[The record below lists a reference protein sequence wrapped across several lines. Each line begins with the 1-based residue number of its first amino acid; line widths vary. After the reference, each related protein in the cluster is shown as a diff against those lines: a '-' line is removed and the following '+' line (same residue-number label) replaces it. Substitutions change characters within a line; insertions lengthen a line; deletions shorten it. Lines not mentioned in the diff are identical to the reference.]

1 MDVVVIPMDT
11 RGLPPFERLLT
22 LVFVVILDDV
32 EVGPVDLISLGRIT
46 FDRIRAFRLACPQPL
61 FAVPRADRYFVIP
74 LLP

>member
-1 MDVVVIPMDT
+1 MDVIVIPVDA
-11 RGLPPFERLLT
+11 RGLPPLERLLT
-22 LVFVVILDDV
+22 LVFVVILDNV
-32 EVGPVDLISLGRIT
+32 EIGSVDLISLGRIT